1 MLRLCFPGPNLFCRS
16 RFSSYRLIFGAFLF
30 WSVGTHCIFFR
41 VFGRALFP
49 FLPCFWC
56 PSFRFLCFS
65 WFCVRPLPLCA
76 YFMRA
81 SFFSHSFVYFY
92 RVPFFFMCRFLFPF
106 LYTLLC
112 AGAQGCSEDDGV
124 AQSTCVP
131 TEQKAD
137 AKSAPEVPTHDV
149 AAQSADGDANGMI
162 FLSFF
167 QTVPSCAYSA
177 FVHQVSVGVPTAHN
191 GRALPA

>member
-1 MLRLCFPGPNLFCRS
+1 
-16 RFSSYRLIFGAFLF
+16 
-30 WSVGTHCIFFR
+30 
-41 VFGRALFP
+41 
-49 FLPCFWC
+49 
-56 PSFRFLCFS
+56 
-65 WFCVRPLPLCA
+65 
-76 YFMRA
+76 
-81 SFFSHSFVYFY
+81 
-92 RVPFFFMCRFLFPF
+92 MCRFLFPF